1 VAYATLGL
9 LFLLPLGQYAWQS
22 QRSISALR
30 ETIKL
35 KKTAFDQYK
44 YIFQEHEKLK
54 AKHSQLDAKLAKL
67 PTLDLSTPRLAAAMR
82 LVSQEI
88 PEDVALTSLD
98 VQKGDTAG
106 GLEVRLRGLIFGQ
119 KEEAFPTLT
128 TFMEKLEKA
137 PMFSDVQLGSAGEG
151 KAPEPAVLAF
161 EIGCRVK

>member
-1 VAYATLGL
+1 
-9 LFLLPLGQYAWQS
+9 
-22 QRSISALR
+22 
-30 ETIKL
+30 
-35 KKTAFDQYK
+35 
-44 YIFQEHEKLK
+44 
-54 AKHSQLDAKLAKL
+54 
-67 PTLDLSTPRLAAAMR
+67 MR
-82 LVSQEI
+82 LVSQDI